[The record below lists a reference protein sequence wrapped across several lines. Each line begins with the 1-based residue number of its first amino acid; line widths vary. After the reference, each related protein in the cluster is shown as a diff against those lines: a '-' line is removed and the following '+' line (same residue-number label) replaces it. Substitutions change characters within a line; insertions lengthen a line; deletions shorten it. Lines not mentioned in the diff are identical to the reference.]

1 MPVGSTAWSLLWLDG
16 HVKSLMDICGACE
29 RIRYTPLSSSYR
41 ALLRHGIALYVLISP
56 FYLIEDI
63 GPSSF
68 PLFLLAA
75 YFLLGIEMVAEEI
88 EEPFRAAETTF
99 RSRHYCATIEVIGAG
114 DSGPP
119 DGEPGRPSN
128 VSAGCVDLNKS
139 ASSSSSRPAF
149 LADRPKVF
157 SAPGVSGSNFAENG
171 PFCAAIVAYRG
182 RGGRSSRFASVLI
195 GYVCP
200 RVADDCREVGDSDS

>member
-1 MPVGSTAWSLLWLDG
+1 MLDGWSLLWLDG

-68 PLFLLAA
+68 PLFVLAA

-88 EEPFRAAETTF
+88 EEPFGASGDNLPLE
-99 RSRHYCATIEVIGAG
+99 HYCAKIEASVREILPAPV
-114 DSGPP
+114 D
-119 DGEPGRPSN
+119 
-128 VSAGCVDLNKS
+128 VATAGCVIKISVIPTRIGLPFS
-139 ASSSSSRPAF
+139 RSRASFSCTGVSRPISRRTGRF
-149 LADRPKVF
+149 PRTLSPTEEEGD
-157 SAPGVSGSNFAENG
+157 
-171 PFCAAIVAYRG
+171 AA
-182 RGGRSSRFASVLI
+182 SESRLVLI

-200 RVADDCREVGDSDS
+200 RVPMSG

>member
-1 MPVGSTAWSLLWLDG
+1 MLDGWSLLWLDG

-88 EEPFRAAETTF
+88 EEPFRVSGDNLPLE
-99 RSRHYCATIEVIGAG
+99 HYCARLRHRCE
-114 DSGPP
+114 
-119 DGEPGRPSN
+119 R
-128 VSAGCVDLNKS
+128 
-139 ASSSSSRPAF
+139 
-149 LADRPKVF
+149 
-157 SAPGVSGSNFAENG
+157 
-171 PFCAAIVAYRG
+171 FCLL
-182 RGGRSSRFASVLI
+182 RSTPLGWMRN
-195 GYVCP
+195 
-200 RVADDCREVGDSDS
+200 

>member
-1 MPVGSTAWSLLWLDG
+1 MLDGWSLLWLDG

-68 PLFLLAA
+68 PLFVLAA

-88 EEPFRAAETTF
+88 EEPFQLERRQPSAGTLL
-99 RSRHYCATIEVIGAG
+99 RHDRGVGTG
-114 DSGPP
+114 DSG
-119 DGEPGRPSN
+119 GARSTCAT
-128 VSAGCVDLNKS
+128 AGCVIKISVIPARIGLPFS
-139 ASSSSSRPAF
+139 RSRSSFSPARGF
-149 LADRPKVF
+149 PAD
-157 SAPGVSGSNFAENG
+157 FAENG
-171 PFCAAIVAYRG
+171 PFSADVVAYRG
-182 RGGRSSRFASVLI
+182 RGRRSIRSRLVLI

-200 RVADDCREVGDSDS
+200 RVPMSARERVFGS